1 MTSGGHSG
9 DVILYKNTHLII
21 FKIKIPSN
29 SKSILRKNG
38 TQMQNTQRNNEVLTF
53 DRCMVW
59 FDFVF
64 KVYSEY
70 RGTDIVRRER
80 IIVLTPYSENGIKSP
95 IGHAVTKVR

>member
-1 MTSGGHSG
+1 M
-9 DVILYKNTHLII
+9 
-21 FKIKIPSN
+21 
-29 SKSILRKNG
+29 
-38 TQMQNTQRNNEVLTF
+38 QMQNTQRNNEALTF

-64 KVYSEY
+64 KVYYEC

-80 IIVLTPYSENGIKSP
+80 IVVSKPHSENGIKSP